1 MSSTREIKIHR
12 TYFLGNYKN
21 IRIESGISSI
31 PESLWTNPEAMDLF
45 GSLLLIYVERDFRKY
60 QALLGKVGEISLEES
75 LALLNDMRD
84 ETYKEIQQ
92 LLQNGEA
99 ESNLEGEKD
108 E

>member
-1 MSSTREIKIHR
+1 MATERQIKIHR
-12 TYFLGNYKN
+12 TYYLGQFKN

-31 PESLWTNPEAMDLF
+31 PESLWVNPEAMDLL

-60 QALLGKVGEISLEES
+60 QALLEQVGTLSLEDS
-75 LALLNDMRD
+75 LALLDKMRD
-84 ETYKEIQQ
+84 EVYKEVQQ

-99 ESNLEGEKD
+99 ESNLEGEQD

>member
-1 MSSTREIKIHR
+1 MSSKREIKVHR
-12 TYFLGNYKN
+12 TYFLGNFKN
-21 IRIESGISSI
+21 IRIESGISNL
-31 PESLWTNPEAMDLF
+31 PENLWTNPEAMDLF

-99 ESNLEGEKD
+99 ESDLEGDHNE
-108 E
+108 